1 MWQAAN
7 PREAA
12 RGPGKER
19 QEEGEKEEWT
29 ETRDSKVAGAAES
42 RRKGWGSVGQGQ
54 EVPEEGLLRSG
65 PQTGLCSGAVREDI
79 HQEVPTYGSRGCS
92 RGRGCPQP

>member
-29 ETRDSKVAGAAES
+29 ETQPWERTARAARAAES
-42 RRKGWGSVGQGQ
+42 RVATRARDRRDMEGVG
-54 EVPEEGLLRSG
+54 LSRTK
-65 PQTGLCSGAVREDI
+65 TGG
-79 HQEVPTYGSRGCS
+79 T
-92 RGRGCPQP
+92 